1 MTYKLTRIASFIA
14 ILTVLIAAFVLAQE
28 MGAGRPSGT
37 PYDVAVAPGAGSF
50 AAAIGGAD
58 PFPASRLAANSPP
71 LLLPVVN
78 YGSGG
83 QQARSVALADLNA
96 DGNPDVVVVNANSG
110 TVGVLLGNGYGWFE
124 PVVTYRTGPAGPRSV
139 AVGDV
144 NSDGKP
150 DIVVAT
156 ASCGIG
162 VLLGN
167 GDGTFQ
173 PPVTYGSTVCSASS
187 VVLGDVNG
195 DGKLDLLVAEYRKIA
210 VLLGNGDGT
219 FQPAVIYGWGGGDG
233 SSWGPNSLAVADLNH
248 DGKLDVLVA
257 SGNFPWPF
265 GHGTVGVLLGN
276 GDGTF
281 KTAINYDSG
290 DLYAFSL
297 AVGDVNG
304 DGKAD
309 LVVANVNSNDVGV
322 LLGNGDGTFQ
332 PAVTYG
338 SGGHLPFAVA
348 VADVNGDG
356 RPDLLVS
363 NVCTVNCTGHNTL
376 DVLLGNGNG
385 SFQPAVAY
393 GSGGLGSEG
402 LAVSDVNRDGH
413 LDVVVTNLY
422 GVGVLL
428 GKTLVATK
436 TAVTTSASP
445 SVVGQPV
452 TFTAT
457 VTSGQ
462 GQVPDGRLAEFYDGM
477 TMLGSAKLASGTAA
491 YTTWSLSAKGHT
503 IRAIYSGDPIF
514 PTSSGAVHQTVTP
527 LPTTINL
534 ASRPNPSIYGQEVT
548 FTATVTPSEPYQPTG
563 KVRFMDGTTVI
574 GAPTLSNGVATLT
587 KSKLAIGTHS
597 ITAQYL
603 GDAVSGKSTS
613 TVLNQVVE

>member
-1 MTYKLTRIASFIA
+1 MAYKLTRIASFIA

-28 MGAGRPSGT
+28 MGADRPPGT
-37 PYDVAVAPGAGSF
+37 PYGVAVTPSAGSF
-50 AAAIGGAD
+50 AAANSGAD
-58 PFPASRLAANSPP
+58 PFPAPQLAGNSPP

-83 QQARSVALADLNA
+83 QQAWAIALADLNA

-110 TVGVLLGNGYGWFE
+110 TVGVLIGNGYGWFE
-124 PVVTYRTGPAGPRSV
+124 PVVTYGTGPSAPRSV

-144 NSDGKP
+144 NDDGKP

-167 GDGTFQ
+167 GNGTFQ
-173 PPVTYGSTVCSASS
+173 PPLTYGSTVCSASS
-187 VVLGDVNG
+187 LVLGDVSG
-195 DGKLDLLVAEYRKIA
+195 DGKLDLVVAEYRKIA

-233 SSWGPNSLAVADLNH
+233 TSWGPNSLAVADLNH
-248 DGKLDVLVA
+248 DGKLDLLVA
-257 SGNFPWPF
+257 SGNFPWPS

-276 GDGTF
+276 EDGTF
-281 KTAINYDSG
+281 QPAVNYDTG
-290 DLYAFSL
+290 NLYAFSL

-304 DGKAD
+304 DDKTD
-309 LVVANVNSNDVGV
+309 LVVANFHSDDVGV
-322 LLGNGDGTFQ
+322 LLGNGDGTFR

-338 SGGHLPFAVA
+338 AGGHLPFAVA

-356 RPDLLVS
+356 PPDLLVS
-363 NVCTVNCTGHNTL
+363 NICTVGCTGHNTL
-376 DVLLGNGNG
+376 DVLLGNGTG

-393 GSGGLGSEG
+393 GSGGQGSEA
-402 LAVSDVNRDGH
+402 LAVSDINRDGH
-413 LDVVVTNLY
+413 LDAMVTNLY

-428 GKTLVATK
+428 GKTFVATK
-436 TAVTTSASP
+436 TVVTTSASP

-477 TMLGSAKLASGTAA
+477 TPLGSAKLASGTAA
-491 YTTWSLSAKGHT
+491 YTTWSLSAKGHN
-503 IRAIYSGDPIF
+503 IRAIYSGDQIF
-514 PTSSGAVHQTVTP
+514 PTSSGAVRQTVTP
-527 LPTTINL
+527 LPTTTNL
-534 ASRPNPSIYGQEVT
+534 ASRPDPSTYGQEVT
-548 FTATVTPSEPYQPTG
+548 FTATVTPSKPYQPTG

-587 KSKLAIGTHS
+587 KSKLAVGTHS

-603 GDAVSGKSTS
+603 GDALSGKSTS
-613 TVLNQVVE
+613 AVSNQVVK